1 MKDRS
6 GNGEEVCDGRV
17 GGCATADEG
26 SSWRRGSRSRMGG
39 MEVGAC
45 LRETVT
51 TVCDDCPRLYFE
63 SEQNDTRV
71 EDRWAVSP
79 RNAGRPPNRVGF

>member
-17 GGCATADEG
+17 GGCATTDEG

-39 MEVGAC
+39 MEVGAR
-45 LRETVT
+45 LREG
-51 TVCDDCPRLYFE
+51 L
-63 SEQNDTRV
+63 
-71 EDRWAVSP
+71 
-79 RNAGRPPNRVGF
+79 